1 MAKSCYR
8 ILLSVTSIL
17 LCVQCGI
24 AEYEVVM
31 TDVDSHNWEDSATIT
46 YENSDTEQSRSLAI
60 MLHVNRQFEADGVEL
75 EITTFTPDS
84 LRYSEKV
91 ALPVDI
97 VWPNRVVDA
106 TDVELPYR
114 RGVNL
119 RHKGEYKITITPRQP
134 IKGVVAAGIN
144 FKSQK

>member
-1 MAKSCYR
+1 
-8 ILLSVTSIL
+8 
-17 LCVQCGI
+17 
-24 AEYEVVM
+24 M

-119 RHKGEYKITITPRQP
+119 RHKGEYK
-134 IKGVVAAGIN
+134 
-144 FKSQK
+144 